1 MTFDVD
7 THVKKSVDK
16 WEHIGVRAMRAAN
29 SSQKQDSEKPGSVIK
44 NSVCRLRKD
53 SEARRAKNR

>member
-16 WEHIGVRAMRAAN
+16 WEHIGVRAMRATN
-29 SSQKQDSEKPGSVIK
+29 SSQKQDSEKPGSETF
-44 NSVCRLRKD
+44 L
-53 SEARRAKNR
+53 ALAG